1 MSSNT
6 LVISLPTTR
15 EPLAPWWHTVLVL
28 LPISLCSVASWY
40 QHGLANLHLPGV
52 SSRLSSF
59 ITVLAMEWLGVL
71 LVWLALRRRGLSLA
85 SLIAGPWP
93 TVTAFFRDLGIALGF
108 LVVTIPLVGLL
119 VRLIGGAAAGAAGG
133 GGHTPPQ
140 PLGVVVVFLMLAVS
154 GSFSEELL
162 FRGYLIRQ
170 FFSWT
175 GSRAF
180 AIMAQAM
187 LFGLAHGHYGRVML
201 VIMLQGWLLG
211 LLATWRKS
219 LRPGILAHV

>member
-6 LVISLPTTR
+6 LVISLGTTR

-40 QHGLANLHLPGV
+40 RHGLANLHLPGV

-85 SLIAGPWP
+85 RLIAGRWA
-93 TVTAFFRDLGIALGF
+93 TGTAFFRERGIALGF

-133 GGHTPPQ
+133 RAHNSHTPVAHV
-140 PLGVVVVFLMLAVS
+140 GFFLLAV
-154 GSFSEELL
+154 
-162 FRGYLIRQ
+162 
-170 FFSWT
+170 
-175 GSRAF
+175 
-180 AIMAQAM
+180 
-187 LFGLAHGHYGRVML
+187 
-201 VIMLQGWLLG
+201 
-211 LLATWRKS
+211 
-219 LRPGILAHV
+219 